1 MIGKIQNSPNF
12 TSNVRV
18 SIKDLSEKETSYI
31 KAAGNMLANN
41 NRDDFV
47 SITSI
52 KSKDDKPQ
60 LLFFLEEDRN
70 GNRYRKTGILNLVE
84 NFTEENIIKYYYE
97 AKNKMERIRR

>member
-12 TSNVRV
+12 TSKVRI

-31 KAAGNMLANN
+31 KTAGNMLANN
-41 NRDDFV
+41 DRDDFV

-60 LLFFLEEDRN
+60 LLLFLEKEKN
-70 GNRYRKTGILNLVE
+70 GKKYRKTGILDLVE
-84 NFTEENIIKYYYE
+84 NFTEETLIKYYYE
-97 AKNKMERIRR
+97 NKNKMERVRR